1 MKHTRLGRNL
11 LVIAAGAA
19 LGLLPA
25 MSASAAGTQVYS
37 GKGWKALADIH
48 SLSGDGTGYT
58 IQFASADA
66 KTKLTPAAK
75 QAAAQL
81 TSVTGIKFTL
91 STTIKA
97 STEACATTPRHVL
110 TLGAKYRP
118 LDGQAGMSGGW
129 NCYNTADRSAWGGW
143 AWIDTEYWTE
153 PNWFSTDAT
162 VNASKIKNAV
172 VHEIGHTIGL
182 DHPNKDLDGDGTVA
196 SFECDLTTDKYLPV
210 MCSPNG
216 GYTAAAD
223 GGKFTSLETP
233 GLKQLAAN
241 WTLPAP
247 AAKKGPETVAPGAG
261 AGVGV
266 EMGAFGGSAS

>member
-19 LGLLPA
+19 LALLPA
-25 MSASAAGTQVYS
+25 VSASAASTQIYS
-37 GKGWKALADIH
+37 GKGWKALAGIH

-66 KTKLTPAAK
+66 KTKLSPAAK

-81 TSVTGIKFTL
+81 TSVTGIKFTI

-129 NCYNTADRSAWGGW
+129 NCYNTADHSAWGGW
-143 AWIDTEYWTE
+143 AWIDTEYFTV
-153 PNWFSTDAT
+153 PNWFSTDKT
-162 VNASKIKNAV
+162 VNASKIKNAIT
-172 VHEIGHTIGL
+172 HELGHTIGL
-182 DHPNKDLDGDGTVA
+182 DHPNKDLNGDGTVA
-196 SFECDLTTDKYLPV
+196 GFECDLTSDKFLPV

-216 GYTAAAD
+216 GYTAAAT
-223 GGKFTSLETP
+223 GGNFTSLETP

-241 WTLPAP
+241 FTLPAP
-247 AAKKGPETVAPGAG
+247 AAKNGPAAVAPGAR
-261 AGVGV
+261 AGVGT
-266 EMGAFGGSAS
+266 GAFGGSAS